1 MACLIITIHLL
12 ESLSIKESEN
22 EAPLYARGS
31 IFFSGLVRAGPARK
45 VSNNYYRYLKL
56 RGRRVQVK
64 GSSKVITTSSS
75 CICAHTIV
83 NNLAKYSG
91 FGSQHDSAPQSS
103 RNRLLQPVGFSSG
116 IIEPWTGH
124 RQNGVVP
131 SILDRFSKEKW
142 KKSYHSTV
150 QPHRASPKP
159 ESSAAHTRVRAE
171 QTGEV
176 PENLEH
182 PENYKQSTVWG
193 NGGNS
198 LLLSDLQFVGIE
210 KAANQKP

>member
-1 MACLIITIHLL
+1 MPGV
-12 ESLSIKESEN
+12 LSSFLVSCEP
-22 EAPLYARGS
+22 AP
-31 IFFSGLVRAGPARK
+31 
-45 VSNNYYRYLKL
+45 
-56 RGRRVQVK
+56 RVQVK

-83 NNLAKYSG
+83 NNLARYSG

-142 KKSYHSTV
+142 NKSYHSTV

-159 ESSAAHTRVRAE
+159 ESSAAHIRVRAE
-171 QTGEV
+171 QTGCLKIWSI
-176 PENLEH
+176 PKTTSNLRSGEMEETH
-182 PENYKQSTVWG
+182 
-193 NGGNS
+193 
-198 LLLSDLQFVGIE
+198 FC
-210 KAANQKP
+210 